1 MTLHLDSLRKSLHA
15 LSEVAAVSS
24 NDERMAQL
32 TDVERAA
39 IRAGVVQHFEITY
52 ELCWKLMARWLNA
65 NVSPGVADGVTRRQL
80 FRLAAERRL
89 IRDVGRWMGH
99 HEGRNATSHIYD
111 FDKAEA
117 VYRVTLDFVHDARA
131 LLGALEAR
139 ND

>member
-1 MTLHLDSLRKSLHA
+1 MKLQLDSLRTSLQA
-15 LSEVAAVSS
+15 LSEVAAVSG
-24 NDERMAQL
+24 NDERMGQL
-32 TDVERAA
+32 TDIERVA

-89 IRDVGRWMGH
+89 IQDVSSWMGH

-117 VYRVTLDFVHDARA
+117 VYRATLDFVHDAHA
-131 LLGALEAR
+131 LLRALEAR